1 MKIKFRFISLFTSIA
16 LLTAGCA
23 LEIPVPTD
31 SDDTSAVPAEDMELR
46 VYFDSYTKNYMQGL
60 LDVFAKEFPEIKII
74 SEDYSDM
81 NIPDYR
87 TKLVGD
93 LMAGDGPDV
102 LLVSN
107 TANNT
112 LYNLVKLLQNDVFL
126 DIAETGAD
134 LSGCNEKVMKAGVYN
149 GTQYL
154 VPINYGL
161 DFLLTT
167 AERLDEYDIVYDK
180 GLREFSDSVGSIYD
194 AENYVFMSYM
204 TTETFWRVNGLSLID
219 YQANELTT
227 NEKNTSILEEL
238 AYSANKL
245 FPDLFTVPGKGTEYY
260 FPRMLKNYNNIAANA
275 FISGDLAFYSDNS
288 FLGAYGT
295 ISMFMSACDT
305 ILKADQTPKLIH
317 MPNLEGCKSAPAV
330 NYFLS
335 VNANTKNAAA
345 AGLFIESAV
354 GLESQYTVSA
364 QAGIPVNNELVEIQ
378 REFYVDGE
386 INENYSFKE
395 WDAYPEQVVN
405 YYFDHIDSMTDG
417 VLIDYTAAS
426 KLDTIIKEY
435 ALNSENFETALTS
448 GKRTLEMYLNE

>member
-1 MKIKFRFISLFTSIA
+1 MKIMFRLIAFILSIT

-23 LEIPVPTD
+23 SETPVLPD
-31 SDDTSAVPAEDMELR
+31 SDDTSAVPTEDMELR
-46 VYFDSYTKNYMQGL
+46 VYFDSYTKTYMQGL
-60 LDVFAKEFPEIKII
+60 LDVFAKEFPEVEII
-74 SEDYSDM
+74 VEDYSDM

-112 LYNLVKLLQNDVFL
+112 LYNLTKLLQNDVFL

-134 LSGCNEKVMKAGVYN
+134 LSGCNEKVMKAGIYN

-167 AERLDEYDIVYDK
+167 EERLDEYDIVYDK
-180 GLREFSDSVGSIYD
+180 GLREFSDSIGSIYE
-194 AENYVFMSYM
+194 AGNYVFMSFM

-219 YQANELTT
+219 YQANKLEAS
-227 NEKNTSILEEL
+227 EKNVTTFEEL
-238 AYSANKL
+238 AYSVNKL
-245 FPDLFTVPGKGTEYY
+245 FPELFTVPGKGTEYY
-260 FPRMLKNYNNIAANA
+260 FPRLLKNYNSIAANA
-275 FISGDLAFYSDNS
+275 FISGDLAFYSDDS
-288 FLGAYGT
+288 FLGSYGT

-317 MPNLEGCKSAPAV
+317 MPSLEGCTSAPAV

-364 QAGIPVNNELVEIQ
+364 TAGIPVNNELVEIQ

-395 WDAYPEQVVN
+395 WDTYPKQVVN

-435 ALNSENFETALTS
+435 ALNSENFDAALTS